1 MFWTQPEANIKK
13 AVLVFIL
20 FTLCAGFV
28 FSLDFGLLLD
38 QNIEAENKYFSYT
51 PAFIPWFSWYD
62 GQGMSLYLSGIFS
75 LKYNNYDSGI
85 SDNDGLRKPYIL
97 PELSRFSFTWQ
108 SGQISI
114 EAGRVE
120 YADALGQTASGLFD
134 GLRFQ
139 TSTPIGSLSV
149 GAFYTGLLYKETA
162 KILMTANDA
171 AEYAKPVESFND
183 YFASKRLFVFGRLD
197 IPFLEYHN
205 LFFEV
210 LAQFDL
216 NGNDE
221 KLHSQYAQAALE
233 YFLKNNMKIS
243 GGFVFET
250 MENGDGDFTAAFGA
264 LAVFETDM
272 PGSLNDSL
280 KITAKFSS
288 GPMGEFAGFTPLS
301 SITQGMIFPGTFSGI
316 WLVKVNYA
324 VRILPSLFAET
335 NISLFG
341 RTYNEAGSDGSLYGG
356 EIWASLAWQPLE
368 DLRVTLGGGVLIP
381 GNAYPAGTDTMWK
394 INAGLL
400 LSF

>member
-1 MFWTQPEANIKK
+1 VKRLA
-13 AVLVFIL
+13 LVFIL
-20 FTLCAGFV
+20 FGASFA

-38 QNIEAENKYFSYT
+38 QSIEAENKYFSYA
-51 PAFIPWFSWYD
+51 PVFIPWFSLYD
-62 GQGMSLYLSGIFS
+62 EQGMSLFLSGILS
-75 LKYNNYDSGI
+75 LKYNNFDDGV
-85 SDNDGLRKPYIL
+85 SDNDGLRKPYLL

-114 EAGRVE
+114 EAGRVD
-120 YADALGQTASGLFD
+120 YIDVLGQTASGLFD
-134 GLRFQ
+134 GLRFK
-139 TSTPIGSLSV
+139 TAIPIGNVSV

-171 AEYAKPVESFND
+171 AEYANPVESFND
-183 YFASKRLFVFGRLD
+183 YRASKRIFAFGRLNM
-197 IPFLEYHN
+197 PFLEYHN

-216 NGNDE
+216 NDNDE
-221 KLHSQYAQAALE
+221 KLHSQYTQLALE
-233 YFLKNNMKIS
+233 FFTGNNMKIS

-250 MENGDGDFTAAFGA
+250 MENGDNDFTAAFGA

-272 PGSLNDSL
+272 PGSLNDRL

-288 GPMGEFAGFTPLS
+288 GPLDETFTSFIPLS
-301 SITQGMIFPGTFSGI
+301 SITQSMIFPGTFSGLWMAKI
-316 WLVKVNYA
+316 NYA
-324 VRILPSLFAET
+324 VRLLPSLFVET
-335 NISLFG
+335 NISYFG
-341 RTYNEAGSDGSLYGG
+341 RTYNEAGSDGNLYGG

-368 DLRVTLGGGVLIP
+368 DLRVTLGGGVFIP
-381 GNAYPAGTDTMWK
+381 GTGNAYPARTDTMWK